1 MNLYGRVRTM
11 RFNTLFYHKTDKRQ
25 KLSDPNHDNSEILEK
40 SVDMSDPGAKD
51 DPEFDPTDRDLE
63 HHREQNRRDL
73 PRLGNNSNI
82 PSLLKIELMIFVVWI
97 KRNVSCC

>member
-1 MNLYGRVRTM
+1 M

-51 DPEFDPTDRDLE
+51 DTKFDPTDRDLE
-63 HHREQNRRDL
+63 HHREQNRREL

-82 PSLLKIELMIFVVWI
+82 PCLLKIELIIFGV
-97 KRNVSCC
+97 KGLKQMSHVSIQT